1 MDLNRL
7 KNVSGKLFGDQLWE
21 LNVENL
27 SGFRRRVVRFIKLVR
42 ITFNEFAE
50 RRMGFQCVALS
61 YFSALAIVPF
71 AAFIFA
77 VGGGLGLD
85 DKLATAAHEI
95 LPSNPEFID
104 TVLDKAGNIM
114 QIARSGIVGVIGA
127 MAFLWTIIWLFFQ
140 IERVFNN
147 VWGIRKIPRK
157 LYTRFSFYFLALFLA
172 PFILVMFGAGIAI
185 YSNITSLVGIHVKIK
200 EVSGFMTFLGWVV
213 FYAVAVFTFS
223 AMYKFIPAPKVKY
236 KNAFISA
243 LVSGFIFVLFQFIY
257 LKTQIFMTRL
267 NAVYG
272 VLAAIPLFRMWLNY
286 SWQIIIYGA
295 QLCYGIQHVDSYHIP
310 EGRLKDFTPMWD
322 RIREELRDDNEN
334 EDVEEDIQ

>member
-1 MDLNRL
+1 MDFKQI

-21 LNVENL
+21 LNVESL
-27 SGFRRRVVRFIKLVR
+27 SGAKRRMVRFIKLVR

-50 RRMGFQCVALS
+50 NRMGFQCVALS
-61 YFSALAIVPF
+61 YFSALAVVPL

-85 DKLATAAHEI
+85 DKLSTFVHNI

-104 TVLDKAGNIM
+104 TVLDKAGNILH
-114 QIARSGIVGVIGA
+114 IAQSGIVGIIGA
-127 MAFLWTIIWLFFQ
+127 FAFLWTIIWLFFQ
-140 IERVFNN
+140 VERVFNN

-157 LYTRFSFYFLALFLA
+157 LYTRFSFYFLALFLT
-172 PFILVMFGAGIAI
+172 PFIVLIFGAGIAI
-185 YSNITSLVGIHVKIK
+185 YSNITSLVGIRVHIA

-213 FYAVAVFTFS
+213 FYAVTVLTFS
-223 AMYKFIPAPKVKY
+223 AMYKFIPAPKVY
-236 KNAFISA
+236 YRNAFIA
-243 LVSGFIFVLFQFIY
+243 AMVSGFVFVLFQFMY

-272 VLAAIPLFRMWLNY
+272 VLAAIPLFLIWLNY
-286 SWQIIIYGA
+286 SWQIVIYGA
-295 QLCYGIQHVDSYHIP
+295 QLCYGIQNVDSYQIP

-322 RIREELRDDNEN
+322 RLREEMKDDG
-334 EDVEEDIQ
+334 EEESL

>member
-1 MDLNRL
+1 MDIKRIR
-7 KNVSGKLFGDQLWE
+7 NVSGKLFGDQLWE
-21 LNVENL
+21 LNMESL
-27 SGFRRRVVRFIKLVR
+27 SGARRRLVRFIKLIR

-50 RRMGFQCVALS
+50 HRMGFQCVALS

-77 VGGGLGLD
+77 VGGGLGVD
-85 DKLATAAHEI
+85 DKLSELAHRI

-104 TVLDKAGNIM
+104 TVLDKADNIVH
-114 QIARSGIVGVIGA
+114 IARSGVVGVIGA
-127 MAFLWTIIWLFFQ
+127 LAFLWTIIWLFFQ

-157 LYTRFSFYFLALFLA
+157 IYKRFSFYFLAMFLA
-172 PFILVMFGAGIAI
+172 PFVVLMFGAGIAI
-185 YSNITSLVGIHVKIK
+185 YSNITGLIGIRVHMA
-200 EVSGFMTFLGWVV
+200 EVSGIITFLGWFV
-213 FYAVAVFTFS
+213 FYILAVFTFS
-223 AMYKFIPAPKVKY
+223 AMYKFIPAPKVRY
-236 KNAFISA
+236 RDAFIAALVSA
-243 LVSGFIFVLFQFIY
+243 LVFVLFQYIY

-272 VLAAIPLFRMWLNY
+272 VLAAIPLFLMWLNY

-295 QLCYGIQHVDSYHIP
+295 QLCYGIQNVDSYHIP

-322 RIREELRDDNEN
+322 RLREEMKDDG
-334 EDVEEDIQ
+334 EDTE